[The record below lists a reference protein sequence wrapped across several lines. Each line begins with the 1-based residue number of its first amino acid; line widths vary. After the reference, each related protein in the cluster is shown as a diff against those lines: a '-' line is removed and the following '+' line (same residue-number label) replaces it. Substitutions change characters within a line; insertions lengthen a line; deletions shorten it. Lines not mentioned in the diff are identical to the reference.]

1 MFDLKNC
8 TLIEKTYVCLISFT
22 YVVMHF
28 IGFNLLTIESK
39 IVHYASMQCT
49 VELTKTREQANNI
62 RTAAKVVNKKWKFKR
77 SGEL

>member
-8 TLIEKTYVCLISFT
+8 TLIEKTYVFLISFT

-39 IVHYASMQCT
+39 IVHYAVHCRANKNPWTS
-49 VELTKTREQANNI
+49 ANNI
-62 RTAAKVVNKKWKFKR
+62 RSSKNG
-77 SGEL
+77 SQGGQ

>member
-62 RTAAKVVNKKWKFKR
+62 RSSMNG
-77 SGEL
+77 SQGGQ

>member
-8 TLIEKTYVCLISFT
+8 APIEKTYVWLISLISFT

-39 IVHYASMQCT
+39 IVHYETES
-49 VELTKTREQANNI
+49 
-62 RTAAKVVNKKWKFKR
+62 
-77 SGEL
+77 